1 MASQAGLAGRSILA
15 ELTLLKLIRALRK
28 SGLAGPPLME

>member
-1 MASQAGLAGRSILA
+1 MARQAGLAGRGILA

-28 SGLAGPPLME
+28 SGLASPPLMK

>member
-1 MASQAGLAGRSILA
+1 MARHAGLAGRSIVP

-28 SGLAGPPLME
+28 SGLAGPSLME